1 MNEKQKNVW
10 STDETS
16 NDGHRL
22 ENTKPTRPS
31 SMELCVQCCLVSSL
45 LTGIILATIIAL
57 WLTSS
62 PSNKTTTTTVLQ
74 SIFNTSKFLF
84 KLKQPLLLLL
94 LLQQLQQL

>member
-62 PSNKTTTTTVLQ
+62 PSNKTTTTVLQ

-84 KLKQPLLLLL
+84 KLKQLLLLIL
-94 LLQQLQQL
+94 PLQQLQQL